1 MSIKKGIVYI
11 LIANFVHLCIS
22 LITGFVLPKLLSIDS
37 YANVKLFQLYITYV
51 GVLSLGFA
59 DGMYLRFGG
68 KKKVE
73 INEEEFFSEFKTYK
87 VFQLFISVICV
98 IFSLFL
104 KDKIIFFCAL
114 SILPV
119 NISGYLRN
127 FYQAIG
133 EFKKYSKFMNIN
145 TIILFI
151 INMFLALIIKTDVYI
166 IYVFC
171 YFISYILY
179 CMFIEFETRKI
190 LKYKEVNKAKIYFNR
205 KYLVED
211 IKSGILLMLGNF
223 CNVIFT
229 TIDRIFVKNLINL
242 TNFAYYS
249 FAVSIENLLTI
260 FITPITSVMYNY
272 FCKNN
277 DLNKIIDIKRYILL
291 FSSII
296 ILIIFPIKFIV
307 EIWIDKYIPSLN
319 VLFLLVGAQYIS
331 IMIKTIHINL
341 YKARKEQKKYFKI
354 MVSVIVIS
362 IILNVIGFV
371 INKSSFS
378 IALATLIT
386 NIIWFIIGEFDL
398 KYCKLLLKDYIY
410 IFIMLISFLICGML
424 LDSLVGLLTYVIIL
438 ALCIFLFER
447 KIFFKLIDDL
457 KDFLVKKLNKEI
469 IIKSR

>member
-1 MSIKKGIVYI
+1 MSIKKGIMYI

-37 YANVKLFQLYITYV
+37 YANIKLFQLYITYV

-68 KKKVE
+68 MKKNE
-73 INEEEFFSEFKTYK
+73 IDSKEFFSEFKTYK
-87 VFQLFISVICV
+87 VFQLFVSIICV
-98 IFSLFL
+98 IISLFL
-104 KDKIIFFCAL
+104 KNKIIFFCAL

-151 INMFLALIIKTDVYI
+151 INMFLALIIKTDAYI
-166 IYVFC
+166 IYVFW

-179 CMFIEFETRKI
+179 CMFIETETRKI
-190 LKYKEVNKAKIYFNR
+190 LKYNEIKKTKINFNV
-205 KYLVED
+205 KYLFDD
-211 IKSGILLMLGNF
+211 IGSGILLMLGNF

-242 TNFAYYS
+242 TSFAYYS

-272 FCKNN
+272 FCKNKE
-277 DLNKIIDIKRYILL
+277 LNKIINIKRYILL

-296 ILIIFPIKFIV
+296 ILIIFPARFVV
-307 EIWIDKYIPSLN
+307 EVWIEKYIPSLN

-354 MVSVIVIS
+354 MVIVIILS
-362 IILNVIGFV
+362 IILNIVGYV
-371 INKSSFS
+371 INNSCFS

-398 KYCKLLLKDYIY
+398 NYYKLMLKDYLY
-410 IFIMLISFLICGML
+410 IFIMLISFLICGMI
-424 LDSLVGLLTYVIIL
+424 LDCLVGFLIYVMIL
-438 ALCIFLFER
+438 SLCIFLFER
-447 KIFFKLIDDL
+447 NIFLNLINDL
-457 KDFLVKKLNKEI
+457 KVFLVKKLKE
-469 IIKSR
+469 RNNN